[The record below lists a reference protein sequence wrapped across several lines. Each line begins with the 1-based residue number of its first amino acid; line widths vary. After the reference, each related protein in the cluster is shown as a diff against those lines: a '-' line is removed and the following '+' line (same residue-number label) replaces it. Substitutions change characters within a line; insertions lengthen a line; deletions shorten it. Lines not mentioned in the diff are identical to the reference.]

1 MDEFIKLCAI
11 HIVKNYKTFI
21 GEIKEDINK
30 RDIFCT

>member
-1 MDEFIKLCAI
+1 MDEFIKMCAI
-11 HIVKNYKTFI
+11 YIVKNYKTFM